1 MYSLSHLKPVISLYY
16 VFFLLS
22 KEVKL
27 HFKQKIRKKNRM
39 YVLKKIFERKE
50 KKPEKRKETERR
62 NNKKT
67 CLGQTKESE

>member
-1 MYSLSHLKPVISLYY
+1 MYSLSHLKPVISIYY

-50 KKPEKRKETERR
+50 KKTRETKRNR
-62 NNKKT
+62 KK
-67 CLGQTKESE
+67 K